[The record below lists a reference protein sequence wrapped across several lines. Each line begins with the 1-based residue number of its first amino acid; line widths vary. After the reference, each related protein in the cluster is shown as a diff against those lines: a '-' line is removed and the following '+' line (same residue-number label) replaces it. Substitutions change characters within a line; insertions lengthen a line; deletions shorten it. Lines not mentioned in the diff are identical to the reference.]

1 MKTLSLERIA
11 TRRSETGWG
20 GALLQAGRALLE
32 ALRRRRNWARDLS
45 QLQEMDERMLADV
58 GITRTDVWQM
68 ARKGPGWV
76 PERRGG
82 GRRDT
87 SGLT

>member
-20 GALLQAGRALLE
+20 GALLLAGRALLE
-32 ALRRRRNWARDLS
+32 ALKRRRNWARGLS
-45 QLQEMDERMLADV
+45 QLQEMDDRMLADL
-58 GITRTDVWQM
+58 GISRADVDQM

-82 GRRDT
+82 GF
-87 SGLT
+87 SGTA